1 MMSKLRCPVLGMA
14 CLGLASGL
22 AACTSDVPTSD
33 LSRRTGDAALASVG
47 TVAVCHK
54 PGSADTVLEIPT
66 TALAAHLAHGDYI
79 TTLLVSH
86 TSAQPA
92 DGIHFGRISDALAAA
107 RAVRTTR
114 GELLSASC
122 RITILVA
129 DGTYRGTAVS
139 TASGD
144 TEQFPMVVDVPDI
157 TLRGALLMGLDDAG
171 RATGDGVGTTA
182 STLAPVEPMPVL
194 NGVSIPILI
203 DNAHPNGSAGNGLV
217 IEGFVFQSGHAGA
230 VDAGGQAIL
239 GLRTTGLRIQG
250 NRFEAGFTESIDL
263 RGSNGDVIQNHLSGT
278 AGTCDICLAGPGSY
292 RGEGN
297 RLLAGGIPGITVD
310 GPVGLGVP
318 SGIEPFVLPDMAET
332 FADLENNYIT
342 DHNRTPV
349 GVGIRLDALGASGPS
364 VTTTMHAVLRDN
376 LLVNN
381 RFGIIIHAAFPAVGT
396 PLRGDIEATLDG
408 NVVQQSCETNLLVS
422 FSRHVQTLGVSPKP
436 QPFLQNSTYRLT
448 ITGDPDWS
456 TAWFGNPDGFG
467 NTLIVNGQT
476 IPNGT
481 VQSYDDTGCPGR

>member
-1 MMSKLRCPVLGMA
+1 MMPNLRYPVRGIA
-14 CLGLASGL
+14 CLGLALGL
-22 AACTSDVPTSD
+22 AACTSDVPTSNEFR
-33 LSRRTGDAALASVG
+33 STSDAASAPNG

-54 PGSADTVLEIPT
+54 PGVADTILRIDAS
-66 TALAAHLAHGDYI
+66 ALPAHLAHGDYI

-86 TSAQPA
+86 EPAQPA
-92 DGIHFGRISDALAAA
+92 DGIHFGRIGDALDAA
-107 RAVRTTR
+107 RAERMAR
-114 GELLSASC
+114 GELTSAFC

-139 TASGD
+139 AASAD
-144 TEQFPMVVDVPDI
+144 IEQFPMIVDVPDI
-157 TLRGALLMGLDDAG
+157 TLRGALVMGLDDAG
-171 RATGDGVGTTA
+171 RATGTGVGPAA
-182 STLAPVEPMPVL
+182 STLTPVEPMPVR
-194 NGVSIPILI
+194 NGVSIPII
-203 DNAHPNGSAGNGLV
+203 VDNAHPNGSAGNGLV
-217 IEGFVFQSGHAGA
+217 IEGFVFQSGHDPQ

-239 GLRTTGLRIQG
+239 GLRTTGLTIHG
-250 NRFEAGFTESIDL
+250 NRFEGGFTESIDL
-263 RGSNGDVIQNHLSGT
+263 RGLTGDVMQNHLSGT
-278 AGTCDICLAGPGSY
+278 AGTCDICFAGPGNY

-318 SGIEPFVLPDMAET
+318 DGVEPFVLPASAET

-349 GVGIRLDALGASGPS
+349 GVGIRLDALGVSGPN
-364 VTTTMHAVLRDN
+364 VITTMHAVLRDN

-381 RFGIIIHAAFPAVGT
+381 RFGVIIHAAFPAVNT
-396 PLRGDIEATLDG
+396 ALHGDIDATLDG
-408 NVVQQSCETNLLVS
+408 NVIQQSCETALLVS

-436 QPFLQNSTYRLT
+436 QPFLQNSTFRLT

-456 TAWFGNPDGFG
+456 TAWYGNPDGFG
-467 NTLIVNGQT
+467 NTLIVNGQE

-481 VQSYDDTGCPGR
+481 VESYSDAGCPGQ